1 MGGGCRQCYN
11 TRLNF
16 KDMQDYN
23 KKNLILF
30 GILVAVGLTVL
41 STVIF
46 LSARYWW
53 SAILPVVAIGYGIY
67 AFVKTY
73 LPLTK

>member
-1 MGGGCRQCYN
+1 
-11 TRLNF
+11 
-16 KDMQDYN
+16 MQDYN

-30 GILVAVGLTVL
+30 VILVAVGLTVL

-46 LSARYWW
+46 LSARDWW
-53 SAILPVVAIGYGIY
+53 SAILPVAAIGYGIY

>member
-1 MGGGCRQCYN
+1 M
-11 TRLNF
+11 
-16 KDMQDYN
+16 KEWN

-30 GILVAVGLTVL
+30 GILAAVGLTVL

-46 LSARYWW
+46 LSARLWW
-53 SAILPVVAIGYGIY
+53 SAVLPVAAIGYGIY
-67 AFVKTY
+67 AFVKSY